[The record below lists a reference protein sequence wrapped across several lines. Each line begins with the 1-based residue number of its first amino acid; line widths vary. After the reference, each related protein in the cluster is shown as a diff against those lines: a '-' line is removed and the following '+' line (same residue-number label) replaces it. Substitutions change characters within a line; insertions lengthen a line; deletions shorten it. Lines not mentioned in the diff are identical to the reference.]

1 MSYSIN
7 VYFHCP
13 EYVFLLLHFFPPHFK
28 SISYNQYLL
37 VFWFVFFFFKRI
49 SFHEGVNSISRSL
62 LSYALGW
69 MNLFYALGFGRPG
82 IQSFRSYTLSPLGNH
97 LTSFNPSILI
107 CKIGIK
113 PSTKFLVV
121 LKWDNIQEIP
131 LETKWYYTTVNC
143 YCHCRFTSLS
153 ESLARYLVFWR

>member
-7 VYFHCP
+7 FYFHFP
-13 EYVFLLLHFFPPHFK
+13 EYVFLLLHFLPPHFK
-28 SISYNQYLL
+28 SVSYNQHLL
-37 VFWFVFFFFKRI
+37 VLFCFVLIESAFMKGSTPLADPFCWA
-49 SFHEGVNSISRSL
+49 EGICFMHWDLEDLESSRSDL
-62 LSYALGW
+62 TPYHLW
-69 MNLFYALGFGRPG
+69 E
-82 IQSFRSYTLSPLGNH
+82 NH
-97 LTSFNPSILI
+97 LTSLNPSILI

-143 YCHCRFTSLS
+143 YCPCRFTSLS
-153 ESLARYLVFWR
+153 ESLARYLIFWG